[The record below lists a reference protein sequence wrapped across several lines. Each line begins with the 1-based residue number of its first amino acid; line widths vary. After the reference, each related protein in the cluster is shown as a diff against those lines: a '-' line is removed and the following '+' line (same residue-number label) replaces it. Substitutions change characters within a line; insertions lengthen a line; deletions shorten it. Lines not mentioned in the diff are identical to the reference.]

1 MLSWLKRRSTPAN
14 EGSPL
19 FHSVLTWERD
29 HVRAAVVKLSHG
41 IADVLGV
48 GVSPVHGLGR
58 AQYPDPERW
67 FIGAD
72 LALTQAEDMTEHG
85 NYQRKVVADT
95 VTMSVPDAITL
106 CMAVHPRRER
116 NRPAQ
121 PIRPDEVREL
131 LRRGYREA
139 LDGLDQGR
147 QLERNV
153 LTCGVTGQVR
163 LDGREVLDPIGLQG
177 TLLEADLCFF
187 AAPVEW
193 VRTLEGLAAKLQTSL
208 SSIVPQRVALAS
220 PLGDALLA
228 VLDDGETYLD
238 RVRQGRIVWSTRSG
252 LGALGIIDAAL
263 QGLPLEHDE
272 RLQLMH
278 EYRAGRLDRE
288 GLDLVAR
295 RYWGA
300 LQSWLSGLHG
310 LLPPEEHGQALPEQH
325 YGLDLSRKA
334 PEALQALETPY
345 WEQALGLA
353 RCPRLAWLDSY
364 KNDRVMN
371 WTRQTYGPALLPSW
385 SLAYYVARQ
394 FGPGGEL
401 DRALLDIIDW
411 RSAS

>member
-1 MLSWLKRRSTPAN
+1 MLSWLKRRSAPAN

-95 VTMSVPDAITL
+95 VTMSVRRHH
-106 CMAVHPRRER
+106 AVMMPRRR
-116 NRPAQ
+116 TARAAHQ
-121 PIRPDEVREL
+121 AGRVQL
-131 LRRGYREA
+131 LRRGYRGA
-139 LDGLDQGR
+139 DGLDQGR
-147 QLERNV
+147 QLGATC
-153 LTCGVTGQVR
+153 LCGVTG
-163 LDGREVLDPIGLQG
+163 GASTAAVLDPIDGHPAR
-177 TLLEADLCFF
+177 ADRFF
-187 AAPVEW
+187 CQSNGCAHSKGWLPSCRHRYRHCATACGIIASGRSLWQCSTMARPTWAACG
-193 VRTLEGLAAKLQTSL
+193 RAA
-208 SSIVPQRVALAS
+208 SS
-220 PLGDALLA
+220 
-228 VLDDGETYLD
+228 
-238 RVRQGRIVWSTRSG
+238 GRRAAA
-252 LGALGIIDAAL
+252 GALGIIDAAL
-263 QGLPLEHDE
+263 GPAVGHDE
-272 RLQLMH
+272 RLQLMR
-278 EYRAGRLDRE
+278 YRASSTAR
-288 GLDLVAR
+288 LDLVAR
-295 RYWGA
+295 RYWSA
-300 LQSWLSGLHG
+300 LQSWLSGLQDLMPH
-310 LLPPEEHGQALPEQH
+310 EEHGQALPEQH

-371 WTRQTYGPALLPSW
+371 WTRQAYGPALLPSW

-394 FGPGGEL
+394 FGPGGV
-401 DRALLDIIDW
+401 DRAA
-411 RSAS
+411 RHH